1 MEQSNNTDPESSEKL
16 KQTHQKLKE
25 AENKLNISRKEVLT
39 YQNMLEQ
46 SQGQYV
52 VLEKKYSKAKRLV
65 REFQQRE
72 LDMIHREE
80 FYQQLLQEKDTE
92 YNSLVK
98 NLKDRII
105 ALEQDLLETQRKAG
119 VPIGLPYDSVTLKQL
134 TPQMNRKPPP
144 KPLFPTLDT
153 EFSDTEI
160 SDTSPEDGDKTATVE
175 RKLPIKEEFDKAVPP
190 HELLDIS
197 ANKSKAELA
206 NRGALANR
214 QLPSGKKG
222 SLSNSSSDYGL
233 DESYNSADDLSDTA
247 SLNQNDGY
255 SSESKYSTSTVV
267 RPATLNTAGSQ
278 ITEQPQHNSV
288 QNTQFSAQ
296 SAIYNVQ
303 NTHYGYSQ
311 TVQYVSQQTSQ
322 YNAQNQNYNSL
333 NSNVLYARVQKGG
346 AHQHQ
351 SSPDPWL
358 GVPNKGANMGL
369 GPPPSLAEQLKQVCK
384 KLVFMFI
391 IINVE

>member
-1 MEQSNNTDPESSEKL
+1 MEQSGGNPESSEKL
-16 KQTHQKLKE
+16 KQSHQRLKE
-25 AENKLNISRKEVLT
+25 AENKLSFTKKEVMT

-46 SQGQYV
+46 SQGQYL
-52 VLEKKYSKAKRLV
+52 VLEKKYNKAKRLV

-80 FYQQLLQEKDTE
+80 FYQQVLQEKDTE

-119 VPIGLPYDSVTLKQL
+119 IPIGLPYDSINIKQL
-134 TPQMNRKPPP
+134 TPELSRRQPP
-144 KPLFPTLDT
+144 KPLYQTIEA

-197 ANKSKAELA
+197 ASKSKAELA
-206 NRGALANR
+206 TRGALANR

-222 SLSNSSSDYGL
+222 SMSNSSSDYGL
-233 DESYNSADDLSDTA
+233 DESYNSADELSDSA
-247 SLNQNDGY
+247 SLNQNESY
-255 SSESKYSTSTVV
+255 CSESKYSNNSVS
-267 RPATLNTAGSQ
+267 RPCNFNTGSDSSQNVQYGSQ
-278 ITEQPQHNSV
+278 
-288 QNTQFSAQ
+288 SAQ
-296 SAIYNVQ
+296 YSSQSAEYNNYFPQ
-303 NTHYGYSQ
+303 NSLEYSQ
-311 TVQYVSQQTSQ
+311 SQ
-322 YNAQNQNYNSL
+322 SL
-333 NSNVLYARVQKGG
+333 NSNVLYARVQKGVI
-346 AHQHQ
+346 HQHQ
-351 SSPDPWL
+351 SSPDPWA

-369 GPPPSLAEQLKQVCK
+369 GPPASLAEQLKQVCCQFWK
-384 KLVFMFI
+384 RALITDFFLRC
-391 IINVE
+391 